1 MSRPRAIHHVNKC
14 VTAQLLYVLTLS
26 SCSLEEFLSRREQL
40 QTCSS
45 APEKNNISSL
55 EQLRSPAGPT
65 NGPCVDFPFK
75 LLSLTSTRSG
85 SWVSS
90 VTSESREKTV

>member
-14 VTAQLLYVLTLS
+14 VTAQLLYVLTFS

-45 APEKNNISSL
+45 APEKHNISSL
-55 EQLRSPAGPT
+55 EELRSP
-65 NGPCVDFPFK
+65 PCVDFPFK
-75 LLSLTSTRSG
+75 LLSLTSTRSQG
-85 SWVSS
+85 H
-90 VTSESREKTV
+90 ESAV